1 MSFEWAGCTCLW
13 MVGPQFAYESEI
25 RPAEGVRSCSTLI
38 DLGCV
43 WLRKSIFEKYF
54 IFRKYYFWERK
65 MYSGVWLR
73 RNSFYEK
80 SIPVFG
86 SYKHFTENDF
96 RFTENHFQCLFPSNI
111 LRKMKFIFYKKSF
124 LMFGLWIILQKITI
138 SSTCII

>member
-86 SYKHFTENDF
+86 SYKHFTENGI
-96 RFTENHFQCLFPSNI
+96 RF
-111 LRKMKFIFYKKSF
+111 LRKINSHVWFVDHFTINNNFNHLHYLNKLVTI
-124 LMFGLWIILQKITI
+124 QKY
-138 SSTCII
+138 SSTST